1 MTISPRDANVNE
13 IRPTHWRTLWIS
25 DIHLGTA
32 GCKAE
37 FLLDFLDH
45 NDSDTLYLV
54 GDIIDGWQLRK
65 HWHWPRAHNDVVQ
78 RILRKARNGTRVV
91 FVPGNHDEFA
101 REFIGFAFGDIE
113 VLDEDVHVTARGL
126 RLLVLHGDQF
136 DGVIQ
141 HSKWLARLGDTLYQT
156 ALWLNNHFNRLRH
169 RLGLHYWSLSQYL
182 KHKVKN
188 AVAFITDFEETLAG
202 EARRRGLDG
211 VVCGHI
217 HKPELREVSGIL
229 YCNDGDWVESLSALA
244 ETHDGQLVLV
254 DWAAQ
259 QARREPGPMPAR
271 ARRPL
276 SLPAL
281 PSALRRQGK
290 HP

>member
-1 MTISPRDANVNE
+1 MTTAHREATVTE
-13 IRPTHWRTLWIS
+13 IQPTHWRALWIS

-54 GDIIDGWQLRK
+54 GDIVDGWQLRK
-65 HWHWPRAHNDVVQ
+65 HWHWPRAHNDVIQ

-91 FVPGNHDEFA
+91 FIPGNHDEFA
-101 REFIGFAFGDIE
+101 REFAGFAFGDIE
-113 VLDEDVHVTARGL
+113 VLDEDVHVTAKGL

-141 HSKWLARLGDTLYQT
+141 HSRWLAHLGDGLYQF
-156 ALWLNNHFNRLRH
+156 ALWVNHHFNRLRN
-169 RLGLHYWSLSQYL
+169 RLGMHYWSLSQYL

-188 AVAFITDFEETLAG
+188 AVSFITDFEEALAG

-217 HKPELREVSGIL
+217 HKPELRDVSGIL

-244 ETHDGQLVLV
+244 ETHDGQLQLL
-254 DWAAQ
+254 DWAVL
-259 QARREPGPMPAR
+259 QAERQRDPAN
-271 ARRPL
+271 RPPRSL
-276 SLPAL
+276 TLPAL

>member
-1 MTISPRDANVNE
+1 V
-13 IRPTHWRTLWIS
+13 WIS
-25 DIHLGTA
+25 DLHLGTA

-45 NDSDTLYLV
+45 NEAETLYLV
-54 GDIIDGWQLRK
+54 GDIVDGWQLRK
-65 HWHWPRAHNDVVQ
+65 HWHWPRAHNDVIQ
-78 RILRKARNGTRVV
+78 RVLRKARDGTRVV

-101 REFIGFAFGDIE
+101 RQFIGYAFGDIE
-113 VLDEDVHVTARGL
+113 ILDEDVHVTADGR
-126 RLLVLHGDQF
+126 RLLILHGDQF

-141 HSKWLARLGDTLYQT
+141 HSKWLAHMGDTLYQF
-156 ALWLNNHFNRLRH
+156 ALWLNHYFNRMRH

-188 AVAFITDFEETLAG
+188 AVAFISDFEHALAG

-217 HKPELREVSGIL
+217 HKAELRDIEGVL
-229 YCNDGDWVESLSALA
+229 YCNDGDWVESLSALV
-244 ETHDGQLVLV
+244 EDHTGRLQLV
-254 DWAAQ
+254 DWAATL
-259 QARREPGPMPAR
+259 AERPADKP
-271 ARRPL
+271 AAKTPRPV

>member
-1 MTISPRDANVNE
+1 MNE
-13 IRPTHWRTLWIS
+13 TRPVHWRTLWIS
-25 DIHLGTA
+25 DLHLGTA
-32 GCKAE
+32 GCKAD
-37 FLLDFLDH
+37 FLLDFLDQ
-45 NDSDTLYLV
+45 NESDTLYLV

-101 REFIGFAFGDIE
+101 REFVGYAFGDIE
-113 VLDEDVHVTARGL
+113 VLDEDLHVTAQGL

-141 HSKWLARLGDTLYQT
+141 HGKWLARLGDTLYQT
-156 ALWLNNHFNRLRH
+156 ALWANHHFNRLRH
-169 RLGLHYWSLSQYL
+169 RMGLHYWSLSQYL

-188 AVAFITDFEETLAG
+188 AVSFITDFEEALAS

-217 HKPELREVSGIL
+217 HQPAMREVSGIL

-244 ETHDGQLVLV
+244 ENHDGELVLL
-254 DWAAQ
+254 DWAEHHAQ
-259 QARREPGPMPAR
+259 RESGSPSARP
-271 ARRPL
+271 RRPL

-281 PSALRRQGK
+281 PSMLRRQSK